1 MLEMRCYFDNAATT
15 KVSQA
20 VLDEML
26 PCFSSDYGNPSASGK
41 TGRDAA
47 RILYTARSRIAEAI
61 RCDSREVI
69 FTSGGTESDA
79 LALWG
84 VVLGAFSG
92 KKHIIS
98 TRIEHKAVLAT
109 LERMAAFGLADV
121 TCLAPD
127 KNGIVSVDDFI
138 HAIRPETI
146 LASVMYANNE
156 TGMIQPVSEI
166 GKICREHGILFHT
179 DAVQAVG
186 HIPVDV
192 LSDNIDLMSISAHK
206 MHGPKGIGA
215 LYVRNGIRLQPI
227 LAGGNQERGLRPGTE
242 NIPAIAGFGKAIQEA
257 VARMPDTVGKVRL
270 KRDRIIDV
278 LTGTVPGTALNGAR
292 DHRLPSNVNVSFEG
306 VSGQQLLMMLDMAGI
321 EVSLGS
327 ACAAGSPEPSHVL
340 ESMGI
345 PADRVRSSLRI
356 TLSGYTTDE
365 EVDRLLAVLPVLV
378 EKLRA

>member
-15 KVSQA
+15 KVSQT

-47 RILYTARSRIAEAI
+47 RILYTSRSRIADAI
-61 RCDSREVI
+61 RCDNREII

-79 LALWG
+79 LALLG

-98 TRIEHKAVLAT
+98 TRIEHKAVFAT
-109 LERMAAFGLADV
+109 LERIAACGLADV
-121 TCLAPD
+121 TYLAPD

-138 HAIRPETI
+138 REIRPETI

-166 GKICREHGILFHT
+166 GKICRERGILFHT